1 MQNFNLRKWP
11 PRLVYSKTA
20 VTSLETITGRA
31 NRAKSQSERV
41 LRLVSLSRKFESVIL
56 LLQWA
61 VKTFAQALTAFDIFG
76 PQSASEKAACENL
89 LCKIQKNKKNLHR
102 LWISALLETYSMH
115 ACKSTFLALH
125 AC

>member
-1 MQNFNLRKWP
+1 MA

-76 PQSASEKAACENL
+76 PQSGRVRKQPVKTCSAKFKSTKT
-89 LCKIQKNKKNLHR
+89 NLHR

>member
-1 MQNFNLRKWP
+1 MLNFKLRKW
-11 PRLVYSKTA
+11 YSKTA
-20 VTSLETITGRA
+20 ITSLKTITGRT

-41 LRLVSLSRKFESVIL
+41 LRLVRLSRTFESVIL

-76 PQSASEKAACENL
+76 PQSGRVRKQPVKTCSAKFKSTQK
-89 LCKIQKNKKNLHR
+89 KI

-115 ACKSTFLALH
+115 ACKSTFLVLQ